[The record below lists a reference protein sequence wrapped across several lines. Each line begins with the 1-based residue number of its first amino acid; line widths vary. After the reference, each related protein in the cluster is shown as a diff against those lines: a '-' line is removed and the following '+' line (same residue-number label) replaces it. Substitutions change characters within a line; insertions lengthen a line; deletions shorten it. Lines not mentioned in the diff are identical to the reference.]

1 MVLRQFI
8 NETILTGQ
16 IDIIDNHTGTPIKTL
31 FMPHR
36 EGKYKALLEQFGSYR
51 IDMISGVC
59 ADHLVICVS
68 ERS

>member
-1 MVLRQFI
+1 MTLRQFI

-16 IDIIDNHTGTPIKTL
+16 IDIIDNYTGALIKAL
-31 FMPHR
+31 YQPHR
-36 EGKYKALLEQFGSYR
+36 KENYKPLLKQFGGYR
-51 IDMISGVC
+51 VDMISGVC